1 MYSSDN
7 FHPSLILHKQ
17 KIVGEWP
24 IMSLPVLI
32 AQTESAI
39 DNIYIIYETLCT
51 PFSPSFSSLRQEA
64 AIHSASLVYLHYVD
78 PHTILYMCFPMCA
91 DERYCSPNVF
101 YRLVPPLRT
110 LKVTLSFPAKDT
122 WA

>member
-39 DNIYIIYETLCT
+39 DNIY
-51 PFSPSFSSLRQEA
+51 
-64 AIHSASLVYLHYVD
+64 YL
-78 PHTILYMCFPMCA
+78 
-91 DERYCSPNVF
+91 
-101 YRLVPPLRT
+101 
-110 LKVTLSFPAKDT
+110 
-122 WA
+122 